1 MTLNDDAFAD
11 ELLAKIEKLSQEKVD
26 LVREVAELKV
36 ASQQQSKQAELTK
49 QQLETAKQELKM
61 KQQLQKADT
70 VR

>member
-1 MTLNDDAFAD
+1 MNDDAFAD

-61 KQQLQKADT
+61 KQQLQTSDT